1 MENRNTEH
9 EKMATLSRTLA
20 AGMAQQ
26 IGDVLENTARRDA
39 ISVRDLIPQARRAS
53 EILKAMAHEG
63 RLIILCTLFEGDK
76 SVSELESI
84 LELRQPAV
92 SQQLARLRG
101 DKLVTTRRE
110 GKLIYYSI
118 ADEDVR
124 AIIAF
129 LCQLFKNKG
138 ASTAH

>member
-1 MENRNTEH
+1 
-9 EKMATLSRTLA
+9 MATATTDATTTPAALA
-20 AGMAQQ
+20 PA
-26 IGDVLENTARRDA
+26 ENKTRPDA
-39 ISVRDLIPQARRAS
+39 ISVKEMMKDAKRAS

-63 RLIILCTLFEGDK
+63 RLVILCTLFEGDK

-101 DKLVTTRRE
+101 DKIVSTRRE
-110 GKLIYYSI
+110 GKMIYYSI

-129 LCQLFKNKG
+129 LCDLFKNKHQRR
-138 ASTAH
+138 TAAH

>member
-1 MENRNTEH
+1 MASITKTMAPGMTDADARAPAVSVH
-9 EKMATLSRTLA
+9 ELLP
-20 AGMAQQ
+20 
-26 IGDVLENTARRDA
+26 EARH
-39 ISVRDLIPQARRAS
+39 AS

-63 RLIILCTLFEGDK
+63 RLVILCTLFEGNK

-101 DKLVTTRRE
+101 DKLVATRRE
-110 GKLIYYSI
+110 GKSIYYSI
-118 ADEDVR
+118 ADDDVR

-129 LCQLFKNKG
+129 LCELFHNKRQIR
-138 ASTAH
+138 AAAH

>member
-1 MENRNTEH
+1 
-9 EKMATLSRTLA
+9 MATATTDVTTTPATLA
-20 AGMAQQ
+20 PAES
-26 IGDVLENTARRDA
+26 DARPDA
-39 ISVRDLIPQARRAS
+39 ISVKDLLKDAKRAS

-63 RLIILCTLFEGDK
+63 RLVILCTLFEGDK

-101 DKLVTTRRE
+101 DKIVSTRRE
-110 GKLIYYSI
+110 GKMIYYSI

-124 AIIAF
+124 AIVAF
-129 LCQLFKNKG
+129 LCDLFKNKHKQR
-138 ASTAH
+138 TAAH

>member
-1 MENRNTEH
+1 MATTATTDTTPAILDATENR
-9 EKMATLSRTLA
+9 A
-20 AGMAQQ
+20 A
-26 IGDVLENTARRDA
+26 RPDA
-39 ISVRDLIPQARRAS
+39 VSVRDMLKDAKRAS

-110 GKLIYYSI
+110 GKMIYYSI

-129 LCQLFKNKG
+129 LCDLFKNK
-138 ASTAH
+138 SKRRTTAH

>member
-1 MENRNTEH
+1 
-9 EKMATLSRTLA
+9 MATVSRTLA
-20 AGMAQQ
+20 AGMAQH
-26 IGDVLENTARRDA
+26 IGDVLENNARADA

-63 RLIILCTLFEGDK
+63 RLVILCTLFEGDK

-110 GKLIYYSI
+110 GKMIYYSI

-129 LCQLFKNKG
+129 LCQLFKNKA

>member
-1 MENRNTEH
+1 
-9 EKMATLSRTLA
+9 MATATRN
-20 AGMAQQ
+20 
-26 IGDVLENTARRDA
+26 IGIGVPETGKSLRPEA
-39 ISVRDLIPQARRAS
+39 ISVRELIPDARRAS

-63 RLIILCTLFEGDK
+63 RLIILCTLYEGDK

-101 DKLVTTRRE
+101 DKLVSTRRE
-110 GKLIYYSI
+110 GKMIYYSI

-129 LCQLFKNKG
+129 LCELFHNKRKERG
-138 ASTAH
+138 AAH

>member
-1 MENRNTEH
+1 
-9 EKMATLSRTLA
+9 MATISRTMA
-20 AGMAQQ
+20 ADMAQQ
-26 IGDVLENTARRDA
+26 IGKALDTGARAEA

-63 RLIILCTLFEGDK
+63 RLVILCTLFEGDK

-110 GKLIYYSI
+110 GKMIYYSI
-118 ADEDVR
+118 ADEDAR

-129 LCQLFKNKG
+129 LCHLFKNRKQ
-138 ASTAH
+138 TAH

>member
-1 MENRNTEH
+1 MG
-9 EKMATLSRTLA
+9 LSVTDTA
-20 AGMAQQ
+20 A
-26 IGDVLENTARRDA
+26 RPDA
-39 ISVRDLIPQARRAS
+39 ISVRELIPDARRAS

-63 RLIILCTLFEGDK
+63 RLIILCTLYEGDK

-110 GKLIYYSI
+110 GKMIYYSI
-118 ADEDVR
+118 ADDDVR

-129 LCQLFKNKG
+129 LCELFHNKRKNR
-138 ASTAH
+138 SPAH

>member
-1 MENRNTEH
+1 
-9 EKMATLSRTLA
+9 MATATRNMGLSVTDGA
-20 AGMAQQ
+20 A
-26 IGDVLENTARRDA
+26 ARPDA
-39 ISVRDLIPQARRAS
+39 ISVRELIPDARRAS

-63 RLIILCTLFEGDK
+63 RLIILCTLYEGDK

-110 GKLIYYSI
+110 GKMIYYSI

-129 LCQLFKNKG
+129 LCELFHNKRKNRS
-138 ASTAH
+138 AAH

>member
-1 MENRNTEH
+1 MVTATE
-9 EKMATLSRTLA
+9 ETPRPEA
-20 AGMAQQ
+20 
-26 IGDVLENTARRDA
+26 V
-39 ISVRDLIPQARRAS
+39 SVRDLMKDAKRAS

-63 RLIILCTLFEGDK
+63 RLIILCTLYEGDK

-101 DKLVTTRRE
+101 DKIVSTRRE
-110 GKLIYYSI
+110 GKMIYYSI

-129 LCQLFKNKG
+129 LCDLFKNKQKQR
-138 ASTAH
+138 TAAH

>member
-1 MENRNTEH
+1 
-9 EKMATLSRTLA
+9 MATATTNASAPAVIGSESA
-20 AGMAQQ
+20 ARPEAVSVK
-26 IGDVLENTARRDA
+26 DLLKDA
-39 ISVRDLIPQARRAS
+39 KRAS

-63 RLIILCTLFEGDK
+63 RLIILCTLYEGDK

-110 GKLIYYSI
+110 GKMIYYSI

-129 LCQLFKNKG
+129 LCDLFKNKQKRRN
-138 ASTAH
+138 AAH

>member
-1 MENRNTEH
+1 
-9 EKMATLSRTLA
+9 MATATTDVTTTPATLA
-20 AGMAQQ
+20 PAEG
-26 IGDVLENTARRDA
+26 EARPDA
-39 ISVRDLIPQARRAS
+39 VSVKDLMKDAKRAS

-63 RLIILCTLFEGDK
+63 RLVILCTLFEGDK

-101 DKLVTTRRE
+101 DKIVSTRRE
-110 GKLIYYSI
+110 GKMIYYSI

-129 LCQLFKNKG
+129 LCDLFKNKHKRR
-138 ASTAH
+138 TAAH

>member
-1 MENRNTEH
+1 MSTTAKALGIPGIQGKER
-9 EKMATLSRTLA
+9 
-20 AGMAQQ
+20 QQ
-26 IGDVLENTARRDA
+26 AV
-39 ISVRDLIPQARRAS
+39 SVRDRYADTRRAS

-63 RLIILCTLFEGDK
+63 RLVILCTLCEGDK

-110 GKLIYYSI
+110 GKMVYYSI
-118 ADEDVR
+118 ADGDVKE
-124 AIIAF
+124 IVAF
-129 LCQLFKNKG
+129 LCNLIKNKQQG
-138 ASTAH
+138 